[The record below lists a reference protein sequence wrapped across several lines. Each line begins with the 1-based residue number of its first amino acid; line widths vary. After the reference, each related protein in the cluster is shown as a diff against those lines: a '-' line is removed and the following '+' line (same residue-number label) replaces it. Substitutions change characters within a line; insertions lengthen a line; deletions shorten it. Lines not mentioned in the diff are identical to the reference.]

1 MLHSFR
7 LIPAQGITDLQVLRT
22 APSAGALYPLEIYL
36 VVGSVEG
43 LAPGVYKYLPNGHE
57 IIRILDGDKRVP
69 LADAALDQA
78 WVRNAAVNIV
88 ITAVYGRTTGK
99 YGERWIRYVHFEAG
113 HAAQNI
119 CLQAVA
125 LNLGLV
131 TVGAFYD
138 EQVKTVL
145 SLPVEEQPLYIIPV
159 GRKP

>member
-1 MLHSFR
+1 M
-7 LIPAQGITDLQVLRT
+7 
-22 APSAGALYPLEIYL
+22 
-36 VVGSVEG
+36 EG
-43 LAPGVYKYLPNGHE
+43 LRGN
-57 IIRILDGDKRVP
+57 
-69 LADAALDQA
+69 
-78 WVRNAAVNIV
+78 
-88 ITAVYGRTTGK
+88 T
-99 YGERWIRYVHFEAG
+99 VHFEAG